1 MKYFVKFNVLDKS
14 VVKKLP
20 MACFYILRNSLE
32 IISGKLRLTP
42 VFKLSYALISF
53 NSKLEYVNK

>member
-1 MKYFVKFNVLDKS
+1 MKYFVQCNVLDKS
-14 VVKKLP
+14 VVKKLS
-20 MACFYILRNSLE
+20 MACFYILKNSLE
-32 IISGKLRLTP
+32 IMSGQLRLVS